1 MNSAGDRRAPG
12 ATRIPFDGVVEVG
25 GALGP
30 TFEAQAMNL
39 SEEGMSLRT
48 AYLPEVGQPIRC
60 RFEAGHG
67 LSVMAAGE
75 VLWKED
81 MGEGGEFGI
90 RFTNLDAQSTVAL
103 QRIMGMAEDG
113 ILPRPPHGRKVRLHI
128 EGLASPMRARLR
140 GTHASCATA
149 YSELGF
155 LEMGKPLDLEDAMS
169 GDRRP
174 ALIDRVDVAME
185 DGSRIPQLVVTLR
198 YDDEEARMAAREN
211 EQPGSLGSLAGVTV
225 EEQTGRDEM
234 AREPHA
240 DDDLPCEE
248 ELHAEGERDGD
259 GEDDEIVPA
268 PAESVAAKTI
278 ASESDE
284 IDEESAKLKSP
295 LARTAAKITPAM
307 MSFAKRAKTTMALL
321 AAKVAARRGGSGDD
335 VEIPIRRTTAPAPG
349 GGLHASGRKV
359 IRGEIGDDRDE
370 DTPAKSKLKITKRK
384 AVVAGALGVASILAI
399 VAMRKPAAPPP
410 IASAPPPETTAAAA
424 APAPAPASPAVND
437 PLASAAL
444 NGGMPGAYGMMSTG
458 LGKNGKPAPF
468 TNGSVGAHGNVIRI
482 KMDGPIA
489 SIQGASQP
497 TGFTVVIPQRKS
509 MDAAGPLAS
518 KDPRIAALKVA
529 NEPTGAELS
538 VTFKDGV
545 PNYAVRAKGDVLE
558 LVLAKPS
565 ANGDKPAEAKA
576 GHAGA
581 NKKKKKH

>member
-12 ATRIPFDGVVEVG
+12 ATRIPFDGMVEVG

-30 TFEAQAMNL
+30 AFEAQALNL

-75 VLWKED
+75 VLWNED
-81 MGEGGEFGI
+81 LGEGGEFGV

-103 QRIMGMAEDG
+103 QRIMGMAEEG
-113 ILPRPPHGRKVRLHI
+113 ILPRPPHGKKVRLHI

-140 GTHASCATA
+140 GTQATCATA

-155 LEMGKPLDLEDAMS
+155 LEMGKPLELEDAMS
-169 GDRRP
+169 GSRRP
-174 ALIDRVDVAME
+174 ALIDKVDVAME
-185 DGSRIPQLVVTLR
+185 EGSRIPQLVVTLR

-211 EQPGSLGSLAGVTV
+211 EHAGSLSAVTI

-234 AREPHA
+234 STDPQA
-240 DDDLPCEE
+240 DEE
-248 ELHAEGERDGD
+248 MPMEHGE
-259 GEDDEIVPA
+259 EDEMVPA
-268 PAESVAAKTI
+268 PAPGEEAHAEAKAMESD
-278 ASESDE
+278 SPNDE
-284 IDEESAKLKSP
+284 IDAESEKLKSP

-307 MSFAKRAKTTMALL
+307 MSFAKRAKVTMALL
-321 AAKVAARRGGSGDD
+321 AAKIAARRGGSGDD
-335 VEIPIRRTTAPAPG
+335 VEIPMRRTTAPAPG

-359 IRGEIGDDRDE
+359 IRGEIGEDKADE
-370 DTPAKSKLKITKRK
+370 DEPKPKFKITKRR
-384 AVVAGALGVASILAI
+384 AAVAGAIGVAGILAMF
-399 VAMRKPAAPPP
+399 AMHKPAPAPQLAATPP
-410 IASAPPPETTAAAA
+410 VETATSAPPAA
-424 APAPAPASPAVND
+424 APAAPAGPAVND
-437 PLASAAL
+437 PLASQAMA
-444 NGGMPGAYGMMSTG
+444 GMPGANGMMSTG
-458 LGKNGKPAPF
+458 MGKNGKPAPF

-482 KMDGPIA
+482 KMDGQIA
-489 SIQGASQP
+489 AIQGASQP
-497 TGFTVVIPQRKS
+497 TGFTVVIPSRKS

-558 LVLAKPS
+558 LVLAKAS

-581 NKKKKKH
+581 KKKKKH